1 MLRKEHIDLIILID
15 VRELISSYFIK
26 LDTACRYD
34 LRKNQVS
41 GKQTEYITRKANEM
55 KQELNVFI
63 DKQVELVIHD

>member
-1 MLRKEHIDLIILID
+1 MLKKEHVDSIILVD

-26 LDTACRYD
+26 LDAACRYD

-55 KQELNVFI
+55 KQELNNFI
-63 DKQVELVIHD
+63 DRQVELVIHD